1 MIRQQYHFRNS
12 EQGLLAWDVRR
23 LIELSEDL
31 PVFDIE
37 IEQISELDENHWY
50 AHAGK
55 VPSCRSIIEHAR
67 LIDGADLRYAI
78 ILDAQ
83 GRVMDGM
90 HRASHTRSTTLHGRF
105 APEARTSQVG
115 GARRRRLTMRFL
127 WITPSLQA
135 AGRVLVEIGAR
146 EIRPRYCSTA
156 AHTAG
161 GRPGGMSLW

>member
-67 LIDGADLRYAI
+67 LIDGADLRFPI

-90 HRASHTRSTTLHGRF
+90 HRVCKALRDGH
-105 APEARTSQVG
+105 RT
-115 GARRRRLTMRFL
+115 
-127 WITPSLQA
+127 ITAVQFKSDPSPDY
-135 AGRVLVEIGAR
+135 IGVD
-146 EIRPRYCSTA
+146 PKDLPYD
-156 AHTAG
+156 
-161 GRPGGMSLW
+161 